1 MSTKHHVRDQ
11 RERDPDAD
19 RGEARR
25 EQGVIGQITRIH
37 HDKRY
42 GYLRAGDIEYF
53 FNADDFLRPGAFD
66 EVLAGEQV
74 TFEPR
79 DRSPM
84 GSRHWYPMGSRATR
98 IELA

>member
-1 MSTKHHVRDQ
+1 MSTRHHVRDQ
-11 RERDPDAD
+11 RDRDPDAD

-37 HDKRY
+37 HEKRY
-42 GYLRAGDIEYF
+42 GVLVAGGREYF

-66 EVLAGEQV
+66 EVLAGGYV

-79 DRSPM
+79 DRSP
-84 GSRHWYPMGSRATR
+84 RVQWYAREPRATR
-98 IELA
+98 IEPA